1 MAPLAQAAP
10 AAWRRPSFLV
20 VLAAAATLLAIS
32 GAGAVRSYGHPL
44 AGVFVDSELVVSSVG
59 WPSWS
64 GVTAGLRY
72 PDRVVSIDGAD
83 VSAASGAPLADRR
96 ATWERA
102 VEAGAREHREVHLE
116 VSTSRDGSPAMR
128 GYDLAVV
135 PFDGG
140 AWWTQAASLIFAAF
154 LYVVAGLVAMATN
167 PSGRLARAFAKTA
180 FFAAL
185 FLVTSVDW
193 AVGHR
198 LGPLFYVAFAMLPPA
213 IIVLALRLPDD
224 VSLLRRLPRLV
235 HVLDLA
241 GAALAV
247 AMLVRASRGLDTV
260 ALRNVCSAALGAAL
274 ILYGVTLVVRFFLAR
289 GQRRDKLR
297 SLLVAMVPAHG
308 AIGVA
313 ILLAASAS
321 SFSSLA
327 FCSMPAIAFAPLAAV
342 LAFAR
347 HDLWSSRALLS
358 RVLTHALLALA
369 AGITAIAGGAALVTT
384 LGVPFTHGL
393 AGAAAGGALAAI
405 LVALALRA
413 SDHGLFSARADYKP
427 TIEQLSYDLVL
438 VNRPAEVARA
448 VESTVTR
455 WLACRQVRFALANE
469 DPEEARTSSTHPSA
483 IVLALPVTFRGETLG
498 VLHLGAKAGGA
509 LYTSEDLDL
518 LRTIVNQTAVALAH
532 ARSYGELEDRRQQ
545 QIAAMRDERLALI
558 ETLAAEV
565 AHEVRYPINFF
576 RSIFDPRRRGDLDAE
591 ALEIGGEEVD
601 RLERLVSGLKRVST
615 HRIERAPVSLRQVV
629 ARVEVLLTDRLAG
642 RVNGDALPDA
652 IAPEVT
658 LACDFDQLT
667 QVLVNLLANALDA
680 AGTPDDVGIAWNVD
694 ERGDGEIVVWDGGA
708 GFDVDEAELFAPWFT
723 TKPRGTGLGL
733 AVSQRIVRTHG
744 WSINA
749 RRHNGRTEFRIGI
762 PAGDLTGSASSG
774 TRDAAVSATRTR
786 ISEKAS

>member
-1 MAPLAQAAP
+1 MAPLAQVAP
-10 AAWRRPSFLV
+10 TVWRRPSFLA
-20 VLAAAATLLAIS
+20 VLVAAATLLAIS
-32 GAGAVRSYGHPL
+32 GTGAVRAYGRPL
-44 AGVFVDSELVVSSVG
+44 PGVFVDSEMVVSSVG

-64 GVTAGLRY
+64 GVAAGLRY

-83 VSAASGAPLADRR
+83 VSAASGASLPQRR
-96 ATWERA
+96 ATWERG
-102 VEAGAREHREVHLE
+102 VETAAREHRDVHLE
-116 VSTSRDGSPAMR
+116 VSRARDGGPATH
-128 GYDLAVV
+128 GYDLAIVR
-135 PFDGG
+135 FDGG
-140 AWWTQAASLIFAAF
+140 AWWTQAASLVFAAF
-154 LYVVAGLVAMATN
+154 LYIVAGLVAVATN
-167 PSGRLARAFAKTA
+167 PTGGLARAFAKTA

-193 AVGHR
+193 EVGHQ

-213 IIVLALRLPDD
+213 IVVLALRLPDD
-224 VSLLRRLPRLV
+224 VTLLRRLPWLAR
-235 HVLDLA
+235 VLDLS

-247 AMLVRASRGLDTV
+247 AMLVRAARGEDTV

-274 ILYGVTLVVRFFLAR
+274 ILYGVTLLVRFLLAR

-297 SLLVAMVPAHG
+297 SLLVAMVPAHA

-327 FCSMPAIAFAPLAAV
+327 FCSMPAVAFAPLAAV

-358 RVLTHALLALA
+358 RMLTHALLALA
-369 AGITAIAGGAALVTT
+369 VGITAIAGGAALVTT

-393 AGAAAGGALAAI
+393 AGASAGGALAAI

-413 SDHGLFSARADYKP
+413 SDRGLFSARADYKP

-455 WLACRQVRFALANE
+455 WLSCRQVRFALATE
-469 DPEEARTSSTHPSA
+469 DPEEARTTSTHPSG

-498 VLHLGAKAGGA
+498 VLHLGAKTGGA
-509 LYTSEDLDL
+509 LFTSEDLDL

-545 QIAAMRDERLALI
+545 QIAAMRDEKLALI
-558 ETLAAEV
+558 ETMAAEV

-576 RSIFDPRRRGDLDAE
+576 RSIFDPQRRGSLDAE

-601 RLERLVSGLKRVST
+601 RLERLVSGLKRVSV
-615 HRIERAPVSLRQVV
+615 HRVERAPVLLRQVV

-642 RVNGDALPDA
+642 RVRGGSLPDA
-652 IAPEVT
+652 IDPEVT
-658 LACDFDQLT
+658 LACDFDQVT

-680 AGTPDDVGIAWNVD
+680 AGTPDDVGISWSVGD
-694 ERGDGEIVVWDGGA
+694 EGDGEIIVWDAGA

-744 WSINA
+744 WSIGA
-749 RRHNGRTEFRIGI
+749 RRHNARTEFRIGI
-762 PAGDLTGSASSG
+762 PAGDLAGHRSEVAIST
-774 TRDAAVSATRTR
+774 TRTR
-786 ISEKAS
+786 VREKAS